1 MKTIQLLASAATL
14 LLITAGTASAQN
26 SDSVG
31 AAPAPPAIQNAPAE
45 KIAPPMNAG
54 SGSKPETTGQ
64 SGADLKFDDRETTGQ
79 SPKSLD
85 LGHGSGTD
93 NKKGAGASDDS
104 ESKRKQESEAD
115 GETGVGATTQEPG
128 PSAGD
133 RGQKTTGQGA
143 AAGAARLSNEQ
154 RSQIAAIIQAQ
165 DAKPLDAGE
174 VNFAISVGTPVP
186 RHLHFYSVP
195 QRVAEVYP
203 AWKGY
208 RYILVGDQIVVIEP
222 TDYVIVAV
230 LEA

>member
-1 MKTIQLLASAATL
+1 MKTVHLLASAATL
-14 LLITAGTASAQN
+14 LLIAAGTASAQN

-54 SGSKPETTGQ
+54 SGSKSETTGQ
-64 SGADLKFDDRETTGQ
+64 SGTDLKFGDRETTGQ

-85 LGHGSGTD
+85 LGNGSGTD
-93 NKKGAGASDDS
+93 MKGADDFQSRPKQESGAGGEAGAGATTR
-104 ESKRKQESEAD
+104 ES
-115 GETGVGATTQEPG
+115 G
-128 PSAGD
+128 PSAGTQ
-133 RGQKTTGQGA
+133 GQATTGQGA

-154 RSQIAAIIQAQ
+154 RSQIAAVIQAQ

-174 VNFAISVGTPVP
+174 VNFAISVGSPVP